1 MRIKI
6 KNLEQKLNKKIKRN
20 CISIG
25 IDTAS
30 ATGIGYISTDSKN
43 VTIEWALIE
52 FNAESIQDLYKQM
65 YKEFGNFIDKKTNI
79 CVVEDV
85 FLSFNPDVTIKL
97 ARFGGLAIAQAI
109 NKNVHF
115 EMIGAKSARAK
126 LFKLDCKKWKGKT
139 KEAVANYLKSI
150 GIEINEHNCAD
161 GVLLAIL
168 GIIDGIDFRS
178 KKEISKSIKRKKKK

>member
-1 MRIKI
+1 MKIKI
-6 KNLEQKLNKKIKRN
+6 SDLEKKLNKKIKRN
-20 CISIG
+20 YTSIG
-25 IDTAS
+25 IDTATK
-30 ATGIGYISTDSKN
+30 TGIGYICTNSRN
-43 VTIEWALIE
+43 IIIEWALIE
-52 FNAESIQDLYKQM
+52 FNSNSIQELYKQM
-65 YKEFGNFIDKKTNI
+65 YNEFGVFIDKQTNI

-126 LFKLDCKKWKGKT
+126 LFKLDCKKWKGRT
-139 KEAVANYLKSI
+139 KEAVADYLKNI

-161 GVLLAIL
+161 GVLLALL
-168 GIIDGIDFRS
+168 GIIKDIDFRS
-178 KKEISKSIKRKKKK
+178 QKEIKKQKKKKKK